1 MRSPFKRGQRGGHP
15 NGPARG
21 VGGHRGIE
29 LGVRGEP
36 PRSVDDHPHGQPD
49 LAGQDGGLQLTIAQL
64 HDFGGD
70 AVDPHVGVAGA
81 GADSR
86 RQGGVSKLVARQREE
101 VGIDGAV
108 RCHAL
113 HRSGIAVDG
122 PGWPLMSR
130 VRVSGV
136 KLRRAALGYTLLAP
150 SLFGVVVFL
159 LLPMLVVAWLSL
171 QHWDLL
177 APIDYVGLSNWRA
190 VLTDPSFGT
199 SLVVTVLFIA
209 MVVPV
214 QTVLGLFAAAML
226 ARGLPGTGAFRTLY
240 VLPWICSPLAIAV
253 LWRWILAPT
262 DGAVGTVLGQ
272 RIEWLTDPDL
282 ALPVVSAVTVWTN
295 VGYVTLFF
303 LAGILAIPKDVQNAA
318 RTDGA
323 TSWQRFRHIT
333 VPMLRPTLFF
343 VLVTGIVSAAQV
355 FDTVYAL
362 TGGGPQG
369 RTDLVAHR
377 IYAEAFGAAAVG
389 RAAVMAVVLFVLLVG
404 VTIAQHLYFRRRI
417 SYDLV

>member
-1 MRSPFKRGQRGGHP
+1 MAF
-15 NGPARG
+15 NGWMTRAAR
-21 VGGHRGIE
+21 
-29 LGVRGEP
+29 
-36 PRSVDDHPHGQPD
+36 
-49 LAGQDGGLQLTIAQL
+49 A
-64 HDFGGD
+64 
-70 AVDPHVGVAGA
+70 
-81 GADSR
+81 
-86 RQGGVSKLVARQREE
+86 
-101 VGIDGAV
+101 
-108 RCHAL
+108 
-113 HRSGIAVDG
+113 
-122 PGWPLMSR
+122 
-130 VRVSGV
+130 
-136 KLRRAALGYTLLAP
+136 RRAALGYALLAP
-150 SLFGVVVFL
+150 SLFGVVAFL
-159 LLPMLVVAWLSL
+159 LLPMLVVGWLSL
-171 QHWDLL
+171 QRWDLL
-177 APIDYVGLSNWRA
+177 APIEYVGLSNWRS
-190 VLTDPSFGT
+190 VLTDSSFGT
-199 SLVVTVLFIA
+199 SLVVTALFIA

-226 ARGLPGTGAFRTLY
+226 ARGLPGSGFFRTLY

-303 LAGILAIPKDVQNAA
+303 LAGILAIPTEIQNAA

-323 TSWQRFRHIT
+323 NAWQRFRHIT
-333 VPMLRPTLFF
+333 LPMLRPTLFF

-404 VTIAQHLYFRRRI
+404 VTIVQHLYFRKRTT
-417 SYDLV
+417 YDVV

>member
-1 MRSPFKRGQRGGHP
+1 
-15 NGPARG
+15 
-21 VGGHRGIE
+21 
-29 LGVRGEP
+29 
-36 PRSVDDHPHGQPD
+36 
-49 LAGQDGGLQLTIAQL
+49 
-64 HDFGGD
+64 
-70 AVDPHVGVAGA
+70 
-81 GADSR
+81 
-86 RQGGVSKLVARQREE
+86 
-101 VGIDGAV
+101 
-108 RCHAL
+108 
-113 HRSGIAVDG
+113 
-122 PGWPLMSR
+122 
-130 VRVSGV
+130 
-136 KLRRAALGYTLLAP
+136 
-150 SLFGVVVFL
+150 VVFL

-171 QHWDLL
+171 QRWDLL
-177 APIDYVGLSNWRA
+177 GPIDYVGLSNWRS
-190 VLTDPSFGT
+190 VLTDSSFGT

-214 QTVLGLFAAAML
+214 QTVLGMFAASLL
-226 ARGLPGTGAFRTLY
+226 ARGLRGTGVFRTLY

-272 RIEWLTDPDL
+272 RIEWLTDPML

-303 LAGILAIPKDVQNAA
+303 LAGILAIPTDVQNAA

-323 TSWQRFRHIT
+323 TAWQRFRYIT
-333 VPMLRPTLFF
+333 LPMLRPTLFF

-362 TGGGPQG
+362 TGGGPQE
-369 RTDLVAHR
+369 RTDVIAHR

-389 RAAVMAVVLFVLLVG
+389 RAAVMAMVLFVLLVG

-417 SYDLV
+417 SYDLT